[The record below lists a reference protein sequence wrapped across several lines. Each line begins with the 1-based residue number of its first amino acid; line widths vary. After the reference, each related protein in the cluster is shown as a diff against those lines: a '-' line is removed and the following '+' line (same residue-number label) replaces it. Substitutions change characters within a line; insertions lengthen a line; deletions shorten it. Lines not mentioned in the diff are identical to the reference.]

1 MLFGCLTMII
11 MFVLTLLIAP
21 ILSFFG
27 GYLTGLILEWF
38 VGDMITNGLNLL
50 FNTVRF
56 NADKLPIIC
65 GALAV
70 VGSFFRNSLTVNKKD

>member
-1 MLFGCLTMII
+1 MLFGCLTMIA
-11 MFVLTLLIAP
+11 MFVLTLLITP

-50 FNTVRF
+50 FNTARF

-70 VGSFFRNSLTVNKKD
+70 VGSFFKNSLTVNKKD